1 MALRK
6 FRYSRNETGGA
17 RPAANAPPEPMV
29 RRRSTPLAACPYPSP
44 CPFPWVCPA
53 VSAAVAADA
62 QAAADALPAAAAAVV
77 AAPPAAVDAQ
87 AAAGALPEAAAA
99 VVAAPPAAVGA
110 QAAAGAPAAHLQA
123 DRWPAGDLAARWAE
137 VYWSGRLLV
146 RG

>member
-1 MALRK
+1 MACLC
-6 FRYSRNETGGA
+6 
-17 RPAANAPPEPMV
+17 
-29 RRRSTPLAACPYPSP
+29 L
-44 CPFPWVCPA
+44 FPWVCPV

-62 QAAADALPAAAAAVV
+62 EQAADAV
-77 AAPPAAVDAQ
+77 PPAA
-87 AAAGALPEAAAA
+87 GAV

-110 QAAAGAPAAHLQA
+110 EAAADVPPAAGAVVVVAAPPAVGAEAAAGAPSEAGAVVVAAPPAVDAGAAAGALAAHLQA

>member
-44 CPFPWVCPA
+44 FPWVCPV

-62 QAAADALPAAAAAVV
+62 QAA
-77 AAPPAAVDAQ
+77 VD
-87 AAAGALPEAAAA
+87 
-99 VVAAPPAAVGA
+99 A

>member
-44 CPFPWVCPA
+44 CPFPWVCP
-53 VSAAVAADA
+53 VISAAVAADA
-62 QAAADALPAAAAAVV
+62 QEAADAPPAALAAAV
-77 AAPPAAVDAQ
+77 AAPPAAVD
-87 AAAGALPEAAAA
+87 
-99 VVAAPPAAVGA
+99 A

>member
-29 RRRSTPLAACPYPSP
+29 RRRSTPLAACPYPYPSP
-44 CPFPWVCPA
+44 CPFPWVCPV

-62 QAAADALPAAAAAVV
+62 QEAADAPPAARAAAV
-77 AAPPAAVDAQ
+77 AAPPAAVD
-87 AAAGALPEAAAA
+87 
-99 VVAAPPAAVGA
+99 A

>member
-44 CPFPWVCPA
+44 CPFPWVCPV

-62 QAAADALPAAAAAVV
+62 QEAADAPPAARAAAVAALPAA
-77 AAPPAAVDAQ
+77 VD
-87 AAAGALPEAAAA
+87 
-99 VVAAPPAAVGA
+99 A

>member
-44 CPFPWVCPA
+44 CPFPWVCPV

-62 QAAADALPAAAAAVV
+62 QEAADAPPAARAAAV
-77 AAPPAAVDAQ
+77 AAPPAAVD
-87 AAAGALPEAAAA
+87 
-99 VVAAPPAAVGA
+99 A

>member
-44 CPFPWVCPA
+44 CPFPWVCPV
-53 VSAAVAADA
+53 VSAAVAVVA
-62 QAAADALPAAAAAVV
+62 ALPAV
-77 AAPPAAVDAQ
+77 VDAQ

-99 VVAAPPAAVGA
+99 VVAAPPAAVDA
-110 QAAAGAPAAHLQA
+110 QAAVGAPAAHLQA
-123 DRWPAGDLAARWAE
+123 DRWPAGDLAARWAG
-137 VYWSGRLLV
+137 VYWSGRSLV

>member
-29 RRRSTPLAACPYPSP
+29 RRRSTPLEACPYPSP
-44 CPFPWVCPA
+44 CPFPSNCPV
-53 VSAAVAADA
+53 VSAALAAD
-62 QAAADALPAAAAAVV
+62 
-77 AAPPAAVDAQ
+77 
-87 AAAGALPEAAAA
+87 
-99 VVAAPPAAVGA
+99 A

-123 DRWPAGDLAARWAE
+123 DRWPAGDFAARWAE